1 MSKETI
7 FPSNFS
13 ACLELSLLRQNNA
26 FIFGQTEKLKEI
38 YLGKISSAVHGKQ
51 IPGNEYLK
59 KSLISKNVNGHDG
72 IVITPQ

>member
-1 MSKETI
+1 MSIETI

-38 YLGKISSAVHGKQ
+38 YFGKISGSSAVHGKKF
-51 IPGNEYLK
+51 PGNE
-59 KSLISKNVNGHDG
+59 
-72 IVITPQ
+72 